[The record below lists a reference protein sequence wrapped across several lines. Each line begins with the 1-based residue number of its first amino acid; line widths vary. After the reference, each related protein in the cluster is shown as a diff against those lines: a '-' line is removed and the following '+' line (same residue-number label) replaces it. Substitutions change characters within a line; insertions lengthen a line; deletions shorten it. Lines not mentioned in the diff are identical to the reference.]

1 MTAIQTETRIPTG
14 TWAVDPVHSKIGF
27 AVKHLGVSW
36 FRGSFG
42 RVEGALDKTGLAGT
56 ADVTSIAVDEPNLK
70 GHLLSPDFFDAD
82 RHPQLTF
89 RSTDVRVDGGDV
101 AIDGEIT
108 IKGVTRPLSLSG
120 TIGGPVENA
129 YGKVVLGLDVQGT
142 VDRREF
148 GLDWN
153 APLPGGGLTVANE
166 VTISGEFEL
175 VRAEG

>member
-1 MTAIQTETRIPTG
+1 MTAVQTETGIPTG

-36 FRGSFG
+36 FRGSFDQI
-42 RVEGALDKTGLAGT
+42 EGALDESGLVGT
-56 ADVTSIAVDEPNLK
+56 ADVTSVAVDEPNLK
-70 GHLLSPDFFDAD
+70 GHLLSPDFFDAE

-89 RSTDVRVDGGDV
+89 RSNDVRVDGDAV

-108 IKGVTRPLSLSG
+108 IKGVSRPLSLSG
-120 TIGGPVENA
+120 TIGGPVENP
-129 YGKVVLGLDVQGT
+129 YGKVVLGLDVEGT

-166 VTISGEFEL
+166 VTITGELEL
-175 VRAEG
+175 VQADA

>member
-1 MTAIQTETRIPTG
+1 
-14 TWAVDPVHSKIGF
+14 
-27 AVKHLGVSW
+27 L
-36 FRGSFG
+36 
-42 RVEGALDKTGLAGT
+42 VEAGLVGT
-56 ADVTSIAVDEPNLK
+56 ADVTSVVVDEPNLK
-70 GHLLSPDFFDAD
+70 GHLLSPDFFDAE

-89 RSTDVRVDGGDV
+89 RSNDVRVDGEAV

-129 YGKVVLGLDVQGT
+129 YGKVVLGLDVEGT

-166 VTISGEFEL
+166 VTITGELEL
-175 VRAEG
+175 VEADA

>member
-1 MTAIQTETRIPTG
+1 MTAVQSETRIPTG
-14 TWAVDPVHSKIGF
+14 TWAVDPVHSRIGF

-42 RVEGALDKTGLAGT
+42 QVEGALDEVGLVGT
-56 ADVTSIAVDEPNLK
+56 ADVTSVVVDEPNLK
-70 GHLLSPDFFDAD
+70 GHLLSPDFFDAE

-89 RSTDVRVDGGDV
+89 RSNDVRVDGDAV

-108 IKGVTRPLSLSG
+108 IKGATRPLSLSG

-129 YGKVVLGLDVQGT
+129 YGKVVLGLDVEGT

-153 APLPGGGLTVANE
+153 APLPGGGLLVADR
-166 VTISGEFEL
+166 VKLAASFSF
-175 VRAEG
+175 VREA